1 MFSTILCPV
10 DLEEESSWRKALPVA
25 LEMQRTFE
33 ARLELL
39 TVLPALDRAV
49 IVQYFPKDYPET
61 SLKNARARLE
71 AFARDNVPEAVSVRA
86 HVAHGSVYDEIL
98 KTADEV
104 GADLIVMASHRPEL
118 SDYLLGPNAAR
129 VVRHAKGSVFVVRE

>member
-1 MFSTILCPV
+1 MPRRS
-10 DLEEESSWRKALPVA
+10 A
-25 LEMQRTFE
+25 E
-33 ARLELL
+33 ARFELL
-39 TVLPALDRAV
+39 TVLPAPDGAV